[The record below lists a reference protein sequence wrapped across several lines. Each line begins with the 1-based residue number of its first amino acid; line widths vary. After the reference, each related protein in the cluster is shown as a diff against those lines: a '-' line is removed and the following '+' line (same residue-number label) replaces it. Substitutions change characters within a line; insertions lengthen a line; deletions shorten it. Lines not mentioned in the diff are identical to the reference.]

1 MECRRVYEAY
11 KEFGRE
17 GLVGECGG
25 GGGEVLVGWG
35 ASGGGKH
42 VGGRCHGALEI

>member
-11 KEFGRE
+11 REFGRE
-17 GLVGECGG
+17 GLVGEC